1 MRIRPLLTIGLL
13 AAPTALPAQ
22 LPSATARSTAM
33 LQSYTAAARGYEA
46 IVWNPALLAMPG
58 HPRFSLN
65 IAQVAADIHSN
76 TLGPSDVLHYL
87 NDTLDVAAKDKILTQ
102 IRAGSDST
110 LALGATADAQA
121 LGLTIGPFG
130 IMATGAGDGYAALSD
145 DAVELAL
152 YGNVTR
158 RAPGQRY
165 SATGTRGSGWA
176 GASVA
181 IGFGLPLRVV
191 PVGHLAVG
199 ATFRLTQMIT
209 AGIAGDAGSFLQNAP
224 NFSARAAGQALIF
237 HPDSS
242 ATNNGFGVGLDFG
255 LAYDLASGIRLG
267 LAVENVFSTIS
278 WKEKN
283 LVYYRQDY
291 ILEQVGDQFT
301 DSTVA
306 DINMPYDPTDPN
318 QLALHDSLVGAQ
330 TFPTRVRAGVLLS
343 AGPFLIAG
351 DAMVQLKRGLVPG
364 DAQRLSAGAELPL
377 GGFCA
382 LRAGLSS
389 NFAGSF
395 SYGGGFGFKMGPV
408 RLDLGASATPGGS
421 RQGMQVAFG
430 LSVMN

>member
-1 MRIRPLLTIGLL
+1 MRIRPLLSIGLL
-13 AAPTALPAQ
+13 AVPAALPAQ

-58 HPRFSLN
+58 RPGFSLN
-65 IAQVAADIHSN
+65 LAQVAADVHSN

-87 NDTLDVAAKDKILTQ
+87 NDTLDTAAKDKILAET
-102 IRAGSDST
+102 RAGGDST
-110 LALGATADAQA
+110 LSLGATANAQA

-130 IMATGAGDGYAALSD
+130 IMATGLGDASAAVSD

-152 YGNVTR
+152 FGNVTR

-165 SATGTRGSGWA
+165 LAAGTTGSGWA

-181 IGFGLPLRVV
+181 IGFGLPLHVV

-199 ATFRLTQMIT
+199 ATLKLTQMFI
-209 AGIAGDAGSFLQNAP
+209 AGIASDAGSFLQNAP
-224 NFSARAAGQALIF
+224 NFSTRAAGQALLF

-242 ATNNGFGVGLDFG
+242 ATNNGFGVGLDVG
-255 LAYDLASGIRLG
+255 VAYDLVSGIRLC

-278 WKEKN
+278 WKEQN

-291 ILEQVGDQFT
+291 IMEQVGDQFT

-306 DINMPYDPTDPN
+306 DIEMPYDPTDPN
-318 QLALHDSLVGAQ
+318 QLALHDSLIGAQ

-343 AGPFLIAG
+343 AGPLRIAG
-351 DAMVQLKRGLVPG
+351 DAMLQLKRGLVPG
-364 DAQRLSAGAELPL
+364 DKQRLSAGAELPL
-377 GGFCA
+377 KFFA

-389 NFAGSF
+389 NFSGSF

-421 RQGMQVAFG
+421 RQGMQAAFG